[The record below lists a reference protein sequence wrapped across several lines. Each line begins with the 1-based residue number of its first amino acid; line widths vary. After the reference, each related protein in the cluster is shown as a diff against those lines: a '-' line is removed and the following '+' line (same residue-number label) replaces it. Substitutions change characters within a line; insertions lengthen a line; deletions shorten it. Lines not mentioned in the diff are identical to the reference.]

1 MTGLAVLTCR
11 AYGYLC
17 AMHREEILQQFDRLL
32 TIMDELRAQC
42 PWDKE
47 QTWESIRHLSIEEIY
62 ELSDAILENNV
73 QEVKKELGDILL
85 HIVFYSKIADEKKW
99 FNTGNV
105 IDELCNKLIRRHPHI
120 YGNVIADDTE
130 TVKANW
136 EQIKL
141 KEKGSERKSVLQG
154 LPKSMPS
161 IVKAYRMQEK
171 VSSVGFD
178 WDTAEEAFLKVKEE
192 LNEFE
197 CAENK
202 DEKDKE
208 FGDLLFALINYAR
221 KSGINPDDA
230 LELTNIKFKRRFE
243 YIEKKA
249 EESGKD
255 LKQMT
260 LSEMDVFW
268 DAAKAKEKS

>member
-161 IVKAYRMQEK
+161 MVKAYRMQEK

>member
-1 MTGLAVLTCR
+1 MTCNTN
-11 AYGYLC
+11 GYLC
-17 AMHREEILQQFDRLL
+17 EMNREEILKQFDRLL

-47 QTWESIRHLSIEEIY
+47 QTWGSIRHLSIEEIY
-62 ELSDAILENNV
+62 ELSDAILENDSN
-73 QEVKKELGDILL
+73 EVKKELGDILL
-85 HIVFYSKIADEKKW
+85 HIVFYSKIADEQAL
-99 FNTGNV
+99 FNTGHV

-120 YGNVIADDTE
+120 YGNVKAEDSE

-154 LPKSMPS
+154 LPKSMPAL
-161 IVKAYRMQEK
+161 VKAYRMQEK

-178 WDTAEEAFLKVKEE
+178 WDTADEAFAKVKEE
-192 LNEFE
+192 LHEFE
-197 CAENK
+197 TAANPE
-202 DEKDKE
+202 EKNKE

-243 YIEKKA
+243 FIEQKA
-249 EESGKD
+249 SESGKN
-255 LKQMT
+255 LKDMS
-260 LSEMDVFW
+260 LAEMDVYW
-268 DAAKAKEKS
+268 DAAKSEESK